1 MVKVQRLN
9 GEILNYFNKKEVLF
23 INREKYIIDYLY
35 NKKRMTSKE
44 IGKLLNLTS
53 HQIHHRLQKYKLSNP
68 LNFECAFT
76 EYQEQIILSGI
87 LGDGNLKHNGK
98 NYYYRESHSVK
109 EREYLLYKYNIMKEI
124 TTKRIQFI
132 KKRKIT
138 QNNQLLYQTKNIVSL
153 NKFSRMSKTDV
164 IKKLNWFGICLLFLD
179 DGWYSSSSKRGYL
192 KLSTGL
198 LNTFEIKLLTSKINS
213 ELNIESYNINQ
224 EIVIKSKYNKWV
236 TFLFLEIFGDIDI
249 IKKKILKLK

>member
-1 MVKVQRLN
+1 
-9 GEILNYFNKKEVLF
+9 
-23 INREKYIIDYLY
+23 
-35 NKKRMTSKE
+35 
-44 IGKLLNLTS
+44 
-53 HQIHHRLQKYKLSNP
+53 
-68 LNFECAFT
+68 
-76 EYQEQIILSGI
+76 
-87 LGDGNLKHNGK
+87 
-98 NYYYRESHSVK
+98 
-109 EREYLLYKYNIMKEI
+109 
-124 TTKRIQFI
+124 
-132 KKRKIT
+132 
-138 QNNQLLYQTKNIVSL
+138 
-153 NKFSRMSKTDV
+153 MSKTDV